1 MVSRIKVSSTS
12 DMGPIP
18 PKAPVLAGSAATVRI
33 LGMAA
38 FMTVV
43 LPIATLA
50 SLLPDLVENL
60 YKELGL
66 TFERAIED
74 WKKELRL
81 K

>member
-1 MVSRIKVSSTS
+1 
-12 DMGPIP
+12 
-18 PKAPVLAGSAATVRI
+18 
-33 LGMAA
+33 MAA